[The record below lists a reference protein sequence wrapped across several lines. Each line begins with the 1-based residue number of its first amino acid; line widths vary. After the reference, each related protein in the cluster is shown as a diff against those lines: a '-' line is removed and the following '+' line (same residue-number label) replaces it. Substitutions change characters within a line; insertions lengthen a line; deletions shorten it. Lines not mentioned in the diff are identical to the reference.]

1 MGLIEELI
9 YVYKIMSSSTIA
21 YVLLLSLI
29 ASMITSF
36 TISTACELYNSLTY
50 TIMPTKKNMLVI
62 YSGSALTPYTGLIPR
77 SIEYNLS
84 LIPGVK
90 KIWAEVLV
98 PVIVRNKPVILRG
111 IEEPIL
117 CSMINEPS
125 ICTNNTL
132 TIPFPA
138 WIGSTAAT
146 YLGVREGDEIV
157 VIPLFT
163 DIPVKLRVNKIVSM
177 ELPYNGE
184 IIVPLELAQKLRCIH
199 KGLVSLIR
207 VEYDPNKVDPDKII
221 SSLGLRTVK
230 ELEKPIPVYVAE
242 KIIIGLTNRPGN
254 AIIASTSEYSD
265 IYLKRLGFS
274 KDLLFILS
282 IILIMLLSYIIFILG
297 KTCIIL
303 HSDKLRIIVLL
314 GVKEMK
320 IKLLF
325 MMALLPL
332 EILVFITGLLLA
344 NIISSTY
351 SFFVF
356 GYKLIPSVNS
366 LIASIQ
372 LLVFTLLFMYGVL
385 SSEIGLK

>member
-36 TISTACELYNSLTY
+36 TTSTAYELYNSLTY
-50 TIMPTKKNMLVI
+50 TIMPTKKNMLVV

-111 IEEPIL
+111 VEESIL
-117 CSMINEPS
+117 CSMINESS
-125 ICTNNTL
+125 ICINNTL

-138 WIGSTAAT
+138 WIGSTAAS
-146 YLGVREGDEIV
+146 YIGVREGDEIV
-157 VIPLFT
+157 VMPLFT
-163 DIPVKLRVNKIVSM
+163 DIPVKLRVNKIVAM

-184 IIVPLELAQKLRCIH
+184 IIVPLGLAQKLRGINR
-199 KGLVSLIR
+199 GLVSLIR
-207 VEYDPNKVDPDKII
+207 VEYDPDKVDPDKII
-221 SSLGLRTVK
+221 LSLGLKTVK
-230 ELEKPIPVYVAE
+230 ELEKLVPIYVAE

-254 AIIASTSEYSD
+254 AIIASASEYSD
-265 IYLKRLGFS
+265 IYLRRLGLS
-274 KDLLFILS
+274 KDLLLILS

-297 KTCIIL
+297 RTSIIL

-325 MMALLPL
+325 MTALLPL
-332 EILVFITGLLLA
+332 EISVFIAGLLLT
-344 NIISSTY
+344 NIISSAY

-356 GYKLIPSVNS
+356 GYKLIPCVNN
-366 LIASIQ
+366 LLASIQ
-372 LLVFTLLFMYGVL
+372 LLVFTFLFIYGVL